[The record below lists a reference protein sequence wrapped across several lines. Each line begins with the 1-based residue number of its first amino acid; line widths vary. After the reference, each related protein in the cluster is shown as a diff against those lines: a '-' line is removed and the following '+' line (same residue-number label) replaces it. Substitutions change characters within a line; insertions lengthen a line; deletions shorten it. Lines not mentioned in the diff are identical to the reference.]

1 MNAGRFGAQLVLAGA
16 WAFAVSTAAAQAPRS
31 PQGFPGAAPPRAPVL
46 IRDLEAEPATID
58 PGQSTTLRWEVLN
71 AYAVSIAPD
80 PGNVALRGTQ
90 HVAPAATTTYTLT
103 ATGANGDVSRAV
115 TVTVRGTTAASPAPA
130 TKKKA
135 QPVPKLANGKPDLSG
150 LYMAEKGVRLVGAVQ
165 PAPGAEKY
173 RVETKADDLGTGI
186 QCLPPGVP
194 AAAMLPFPLQI
205 VHTPQTF
212 VVMYEAYH
220 QFRIAPIGGEH
231 AEYLAPAYMGHSIAS
246 WDGDTLVVDVRGFN
260 TKTVLAGYR
269 HTEDLH
275 VVERYRRA
283 DFATIAY
290 EATVT
295 DPHVFAAPLKFVGTF
310 ELHPEWEIGE
320 YVCTENNQDY
330 DTLFEAKPV
339 AK

>member
-1 MNAGRFGAQLVLAGA
+1 MTARPAMRPALAFVAACCVATAG
-16 WAFAVSTAAAQAPRS
+16 AQAPRS

-46 IRDLEAEPATID
+46 IRDLKAEPAALD
-58 PGQSTTLRWEVLN
+58 PGQATTLRWEVLN
-71 AYAVSIAPD
+71 AYAVSIAPR
-80 PGNVALRGTQ
+80 PGNVAARGTQ
-90 HVAPAATTTYTLT
+90 RVMPKATTTYTLT
-103 ATGANGDVSRAV
+103 ATGASGDVTRSV
-115 TVTVRGTTAASPAPA
+115 TVTVRGTTAAAADSAAPRA
-130 TKKKA
+130 PQSA
-135 QPVPKLANGKPDLSG
+135 PKLADGKPDLSG

-165 PAPGAEKY
+165 PAPGAEKF
-173 RVETKADDLGTGI
+173 RVEARPDDLGTGI

-220 QFRIAPIGGEH
+220 QFRIAPVGGEH
-231 AEYLAPAYMGHSIAS
+231 GEYLAPAYMGHSVAR

-260 TKTVLAGYR
+260 AKTVIGGYR
-269 HTEDLH
+269 HTQDMH

-283 DFATIAY
+283 DLNTLAY

-295 DPHVFAAPLKFVGTF
+295 DPNVFAAPLQFAGTL

-330 DTLFEAKPV
+330 DTLFEAKP
-339 AK
+339 AQK